1 MTRIL
6 LFSIIIFHSGYSQTI
21 TISGWVKQTGSD
33 EVLPFANIA
42 IKGTNKGTFSN
53 SNGFYSLQ
61 VPANQ
66 DLILVCSMVG
76 HTSSEMK
83 VNSTQDD
90 VMNFYL
96 PVLELDEVIIKGNA
110 AYATRFAKNNI
121 SLHLIKKMP
130 ALLGEKDLIKALQ
143 LLPGVQAGT
152 EGSTGINVR
161 GGTVGQNL
169 ILLDGTTVYNINHLF
184 GFFSIF
190 NADAIKHVNFWK
202 SRMPARYG
210 GRVSSFIDIQLLD
223 GSKQKLKAAGGIGL
237 LSSRF
242 TLDGPLKK
250 GKSSFLLSARRSYLD
265 LLLAPFM
272 VDESK
277 TLYQLT
283 DLAAKVNIDIDQKN
297 NLTFSAF
304 HASDKVKVSEKIE
317 RPNSN
322 SESDSEL
329 GWKNATGA
337 VRWNHVFN
345 KKLFLNTTILFSDY
359 KFLLSDSFSKVFN
372 RQMTE
377 NRSENSSGIRDYAFK
392 TDFDYFL
399 SNNHHV
405 KFGTLIIHHHYQPK
419 GYSFSGATNQIVE
432 NSQEFKNVEFAI
444 YWEDDFQITNKL
456 STNFGTRFSGVLDSN
471 TDSYFN
477 IEPRVSLDFKVS
489 ESTAIY
495 GAYSRTNQYMHLLS
509 NTGLG
514 LPTDLWVPATQNTP
528 AVQADQYSLGITRN
542 IPHKSILISVESYR
556 KYLRNIITYKDG
568 ATFLSVNEAEN
579 IDWEENVSSGK
590 GWSYGTEFLVSKNEG
605 KLQGVI
611 SYTLSWAVN
620 QFADINKG
628 KRFYASTD
636 RRHSISI
643 TGSYKLSSKVN
654 LSANW
659 IFNAGNPLNVPQ
671 GFYHGNFA
679 TGADIRGIIQRDKS
693 TSKII
698 TEQIDLV
705 PYTGNSN
712 NIRAEAYHRLDIA
725 IQFHK
730 EKKNHKRTWEFG
742 LFNAYNRK
750 NPFYYFLERE
760 NDFATNMQR
769 IVLRKKSF
777 LPVLP
782 SINYNIKF

>member
-1 MTRIL
+1 M
-6 LFSIIIFHSGYSQTI
+6 
-21 TISGWVKQTGSD
+21 
-33 EVLPFANIA
+33 
-42 IKGTNKGTFSN
+42 
-53 SNGFYSLQ
+53 
-61 VPANQ
+61 
-66 DLILVCSMVG
+66 
-76 HTSSEMK
+76 
-83 VNSTQDD
+83 
-90 VMNFYL
+90 
-96 PVLELDEVIIKGNA
+96 
-110 AYATRFAKNNI
+110 
-121 SLHLIKKMP
+121 
-130 ALLGEKDLIKALQ
+130 
-143 LLPGVQAGT
+143 
-152 EGSTGINVR
+152 
-161 GGTVGQNL
+161 
-169 ILLDGTTVYNINHLF
+169 
-184 GFFSIF
+184 
-190 NADAIKHVNFWK
+190 
-202 SRMPARYG
+202 
-210 GRVSSFIDIQLLD
+210 
-223 GSKQKLKAAGGIGL
+223 
-237 LSSRF
+237 
-242 TLDGPLKK
+242 
-250 GKSSFLLSARRSYLD
+250 
-265 LLLAPFM
+265 
-272 VDESK
+272 
-277 TLYQLT
+277 
-283 DLAAKVNIDIDQKN
+283 
-297 NLTFSAF
+297 
-304 HASDKVKVSEKIE
+304 
-317 RPNSN
+317 
-322 SESDSEL
+322 
-329 GWKNATGA
+329 
-337 VRWNHVFN
+337 
-345 KKLFLNTTILFSDY
+345 
-359 KFLLSDSFSKVFN
+359 
-372 RQMTE
+372 
-377 NRSENSSGIRDYAFK
+377 
-392 TDFDYFL
+392 
-399 SNNHHV
+399 
-405 KFGTLIIHHHYQPK
+405 
-419 GYSFSGATNQIVE
+419 
-432 NSQEFKNVEFAI
+432 EFAI

-605 KLQGVI
+605 KLQGLI

-679 TGADIRGIIQRDKS
+679 TGADTRGIIQRDKS

-705 PYTGNSN
+705 PYTGNPN
-712 NIRAEAYHRLDIA
+712 NVRAEAYHRLDIA

-760 NDFATNMQR
+760 NDFVTNMQR